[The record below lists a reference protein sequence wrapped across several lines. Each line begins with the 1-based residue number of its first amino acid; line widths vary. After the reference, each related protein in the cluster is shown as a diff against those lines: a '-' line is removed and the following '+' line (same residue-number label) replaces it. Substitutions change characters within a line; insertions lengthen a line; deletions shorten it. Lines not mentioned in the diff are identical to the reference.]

1 MAIAGKTSRRQ
12 AMRLLG
18 GAAAGG
24 ALLAAGCTPR
34 SRPPGP
40 RRLGLLQY
48 VQGAAPDA
56 ARRGF
61 LLALARGGFRP
72 PATLTLQERF
82 AEGSMATSRAQV
94 IELLE
99 TGVDM
104 LVAIGT
110 PPLAAILAVAPAR
123 VPVVFAYCSNP
134 WGAGAGTSHTNH
146 RPNVVGTVSTSPLA
160 EQLNLARRI
169 TPALSSVGLV
179 FNPSEANASFEAELL
194 RREATQRSLTVVIEP
209 VAGPGEV
216 ARAADALA
224 SHRVGALVRVG
235 DYATSVG
242 FPALAAA
249 GLRLRLPLYSVDPS
263 DINTPGCLAV
273 VGWDPE
279 ADGAL
284 AGDLAI
290 KVLRGRSPADL
301 LFEPVT
307 RKLVLLNR
315 RTARA
320 IGVTFP
326 PELLRQADRL
336 VG

>member
-1 MAIAGKTSRRQ
+1 MAIAGKTSRRL
-12 AMRLLG
+12 ALRLLG

-24 ALLAAGCTPR
+24 TLLAAGCRSR

-40 RRLGLLQY
+40 PRLGLLQY
-48 VQGAAPDA
+48 VRAEAPDA
-56 ARRGF
+56 ARQGF
-61 LLALARGGFRP
+61 IQALARGGFRP
-72 PATLTLQERF
+72 PAGVTLLERF
-82 AEGSMATSRAQV
+82 AEGSMATCRAQV

-99 TGVDM
+99 GGVDM

-110 PPLAAILAVAPAR
+110 PPLAAILAIAPAR
-123 VPVVFAYCSNP
+123 VPVVFTYCSNP
-134 WGAGAGTSHTNH
+134 WGAGAGTSFTRH

-160 EQLNLARRI
+160 EQLDLARRI
-169 TPALSSVGLV
+169 TPDLSSVGLI

-194 RREATQRSLTVVIEP
+194 RREATVRSLKVVIEP
-209 VAGPGEV
+209 VSGPGEV
-216 ARAADALA
+216 ARAADTLA
-224 SHRVGALVRVG
+224 SRRVGALVRVG

-249 GLRLRLPLYSVDPS
+249 GLRHRLPVYSVDPS
-263 DINTPGCLAV
+263 DITTPGCLAV
-273 VGWDPE
+273 LGWDPE

-284 AGDLAI
+284 AGDLAV
-290 KVLRGRSPADL
+290 KVLGGRSPADL
-301 LFEPVT
+301 PFEPVT
-307 RKLVLLNR
+307 RKLLLLNQ

-336 VG
+336 EG

>member
-1 MAIAGKTSRRQ
+1 MAIADRISRRR
-12 AMRLLG
+12 ALGLLG
-18 GAAAGG
+18 GGAAGG

-40 RRLGLLQY
+40 PRLGLLQY
-48 VQGAAPDA
+48 VRAAAPDA

-61 LLALARGGFRP
+61 VQALARGGFQP
-72 PATLTLQERF
+72 PAGVTLLERF

-94 IELLE
+94 LELLE
-99 TGVDM
+99 GEVDM

-123 VPVVFAYCSNP
+123 VPVVFFYCSNP
-134 WGAGAGTSHTNH
+134 WGAGAGTSYTRH

-160 EQLNLARRI
+160 KQLDLARRI
-169 TPALSSVGLV
+169 TPGLASVGLV

-194 RREATQRSLTVVIEP
+194 RRDASQRGIAVEIEP
-209 VAGPGEV
+209 VSGPGEV
-216 ARAADALA
+216 VRAADALA
-224 SHRVGALVRVG
+224 AHRVGALVRVG

-249 GLRLRLPLYSVDPS
+249 GMRHRLPVYSVDPS
-263 DINTPGCLAV
+263 DITTPGCLAA

-284 AGDLAI
+284 AGDLAV

-301 LFEPVT
+301 PFEPATKTV
-307 RKLVLLNR
+307 LLLNR
-315 RTARA
+315 LTAKA
-320 IGVTFP
+320 IGVRFP